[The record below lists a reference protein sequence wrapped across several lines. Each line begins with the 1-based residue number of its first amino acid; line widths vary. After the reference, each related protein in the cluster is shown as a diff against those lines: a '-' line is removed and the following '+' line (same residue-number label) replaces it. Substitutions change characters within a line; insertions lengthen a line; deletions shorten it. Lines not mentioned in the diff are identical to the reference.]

1 MINEHGKIDEV
12 YIEDGMAIDIFED
25 GQVLITDRPGLKS
38 KRTIRKER
46 LHQMTNTMF
55 AMGASVVAGAAVR
68 VITSKISGK

>member
-12 YIEDGMAIDIFED
+12 FIEDGMVIDVFED

-38 KRTIRKER
+38 KRTIRKEH
-46 LHQMTNTMF
+46 LHRMAKSMLTT
-55 AMGASVVAGAAVR
+55 GASVVAGAAVR